1 MNTDEGKEYVIVVDF
16 SSSMIPKL
24 LVKAKQVINS
34 LLRMI
39 DTKDMVCIII
49 ENIFKET
56 LL

>member
-39 DTKDMVCIII
+39 DTKDMVCIKI